1 MAPDSIVNAFM
12 FRGLVRWGS
21 LRRPDVELLTR
32 VLRVEREHMKH
43 SKLSLALAG
52 LMGITAMAA
61 VDDVMAMNYHVRDDR
76 VFLSGGVTVADVVA
90 LPALL
95 AKAQAEGRPIRE
107 CCAHPMVAR

>member
-1 MAPDSIVNAFM
+1 
-12 FRGLVRWGS
+12 
-21 LRRPDVELLTR
+21 
-32 VLRVEREHMKH
+32 MKH

-52 LMGITAMAA
+52 LIGITAITA
-61 VDDVMAMNYHVRDDR
+61 VDDVMAMNYHVQDDR

-107 CCAHPMVAR
+107 VVLRTSNGGALIAA